1 MFANRTAAPNAVK
14 AKRARK
20 NDVEKLAATNYGQV
34 MSIVTNVDHGNGRT
48 EFSGCPEG
56 FDAFV
61 LATVIR
67 KRATTGIFIARDD
80 KRAEAMKSSL
90 AFFAPEIR
98 VLDFP
103 AWDCLPFDR
112 ISPRSTI
119 SAKRMKVLSELTRE
133 PEAPAVMVTTVSAL
147 AQRIP
152 PGEAVATWCF
162 SAAVG
167 SPLNHAQLLEYFT
180 DMGFSRAQSVTEP
193 GDYAIRGGLIDVF
206 LPGNDDPL
214 RLDFMGD
221 ELDSIRSFDAESQ
234 MSKGMVDRVD
244 FIPPSEVC
252 LGDGYVSRFRKKYRQ
267 IFGVAG
273 NDQLYDAVSE
283 GRKILGIEHWMPLFH
298 ENMVTLLDYL
308 PDSPVFLDERFF
320 ETCESRWETIVNQYR
335 ARENAFNE
343 RSHSDIQY
351 RPCPPEY
358 LYLDRAGI
366 SERLAEREVGTFFE
380 AGAAGEESAGWGGRR
395 GRDFSTERQSDA
407 TSVFEAFAGHL
418 RDKGG
423 EGDVIIACHSAGS
436 LERMADL
443 LAEYDLNESVVVGD
457 CSDLQKVRGKTGL
470 CIWALEHGFEAPGL
484 TVISEKDVFGE
495 RIVRA
500 ARRQRKKPAR
510 LLIEANNLTEGDLV
524 VHEEHGIGRF
534 KCLKVLSVDGNA
546 HECLHIEYAKDG
558 RLFLPVEN
566 LDLISRYGQGETS
579 LDRLGSLAWQ
589 ERKAGS
595 KKRIRELARQLL
607 KVAAARQLHASPVL
621 EPDRESWPEFCARF
635 PHPETQDQLE
645 TIDSILRDMA
655 AGHPMDRLVC
665 GDVGFGKTEVA
676 VRAAYAS
683 ASNGYQVAV
692 VCPTTLLVRQH
703 FATFS
708 ERLRDAPIIV
718 RSLSRLAPPFEARE
732 TREML
737 ENGSADIVVGTHALL
752 GDQIRFKRL
761 GLVVLDEEQNFGVV
775 QKDVL
780 RMSCPGAH
788 VLTLTATP
796 IPRTLRLSLIGIRD
810 ISMISTPPADRLA
823 IRTYF
828 GEFDGVTAREALLR
842 ERFRGGQ
849 SLIIVPRITDIRT
862 MTRFLERHVPEVRF
876 VEAHGR
882 LNVKDL
888 DMRMNEFYDRRYDV
902 LAATTIAT
910 SGLDIP
916 SANTLIVYR
925 PDMFGLAQLYQIR
938 GRVGRSNVR
947 AYAYFMTKRGARIL
961 PSAERRIRVISS
973 LDSLGAGLSLAS
985 QDLDM
990 RGGGNLLGAE
1000 QSGDMR
1006 EVGVELYRSML
1017 EEEVTRLK
1025 YGDIETEHD
1034 VKTTWQ
1040 PTIRLGV
1047 PVVIPECYIEDRD
1060 LRMSLYRR
1068 IATLSSRAEIDEM
1081 GAELVDRFGSLPIEV
1096 KYLLRI
1102 VRIKEMCRRAGIDL
1116 FEAGEDG
1123 VAIRFR
1129 NDRVSNPDGLI
1140 AYLRSQD
1147 GLAQVRN
1154 KRLVIKRDW
1163 SKQSDRVKGAV
1174 VVCRDVAKA
1183 IMRPETVTDVAA

>member
-1 MFANRTAAPNAVK
+1 MFTNRTAAPNAVK
-14 AKRARK
+14 AKSMLK
-20 NDVEKLAATNYGQV
+20 NDVEKLAATNYGQA
-34 MSIVTNVDHGNGRT
+34 MSIVTKVNHGDART

-61 LATVIR
+61 LATIIR
-67 KRATTGIFIARDD
+67 RRAVTGIFIARND

-90 AFFAPEIR
+90 AFFAPDIR
-98 VLDFP
+98 MFDFP

-133 PEAPAVMVTTVSAL
+133 PGGPAVMVTTVSAL

-152 PGEAVATWCF
+152 PGQAVATWCF

-167 SPLNHAQLLEYFT
+167 DRLNHAQLLEYFS
-180 DMGFSRAQSVTEP
+180 DMGFSRAQSVIEP

-234 MSKGMVDRVD
+234 MSKGTVERVD

-252 LGDGYVSRFRKKYRQ
+252 LGDGYIRRFRKRYRQ

-298 ENMVTLLDYL
+298 ERMVTLLDYL

-335 ARENAFNE
+335 AREDAFTG
-343 RSHSDIQY
+343 RSHSDAQF

-358 LYLDRAGI
+358 LYLDRAGV
-366 SERLAEREVGTFFE
+366 SELLAERDVGTFFE
-380 AGAAGEESAGWGGRR
+380 AGAAGEEGTGWGGRR
-395 GRDFSTERQSDA
+395 GRDFSPERQSDA

-418 RDKGG
+418 RNRSS

-443 LAEYDLNESVVVGD
+443 LAEYDLNDSVVVGD
-457 CSDLQKVRGKTGL
+457 CSDLQNVTGKTGL

-500 ARRQRKKPAR
+500 TRRQKNKPAR
-510 LLIEANNLTEGDLV
+510 LLIEANNLAEGDLV

-546 HECLHIEYAKDG
+546 HECLHIEYANDG

-566 LDLISRYGQGETS
+566 LELISRYGQGETS

-621 EPDRESWPEFCARF
+621 EPDQESWPEFCARF
-635 PHPETQDQLE
+635 PHPETHDQLE
-645 TIDSILRDMA
+645 AIDSILRDMA
-655 AGHPMDRLVC
+655 AGRPMDRLVC

-708 ERLRDAPIIV
+708 ERLRESPIIV
-718 RSLSRLAPPFEARE
+718 RRLSRLARPFEAGE

-752 GDQIRFKRL
+752 GDRIRFKRL

-780 RMSCPGAH
+780 RKSSPGAH

-828 GEFDGVTAREALLR
+828 GEFDGVTAREA
-842 ERFRGGQ
+842 FRGGQ
-849 SLIIVPRITDIRT
+849 SLIIVPRITDIRV
-862 MTRFLERHVPEVRF
+862 MTRYLERHVPEVRF

-882 LNVKDL
+882 LNVNDL
-888 DMRMNEFYDRRYDV
+888 DMRMNGFYDRRYDV
-902 LAATTIAT
+902 LVATTIAT

-947 AYAYFMTKRGARIL
+947 AYAYFMTKRGARLL

-1017 EEEVTRLK
+1017 AEEVTRLK
-1025 YGDIETEHD
+1025 NGDIESEHD
-1034 VKTTWQ
+1034 VQTTWQ

-1047 PVVIPECYIEDRD
+1047 PVVIPERYIEDRD

-1068 IATLSSRAEIDEM
+1068 IATLSSRVEIDEM

-1096 KYLLRI
+1096 KFLLRI
-1102 VRIKEMCRRAGIDL
+1102 VRIKEICRRAEIDL

-1123 VAIRFR
+1123 ATIRFR
-1129 NDRVSNPDGLI
+1129 NDRVPNPDGLI
-1140 AYLRSQD
+1140 AYLKSQD
-1147 GLAQVRN
+1147 GLARVRN
-1154 KRLVIKRDW
+1154 KRLVVKRDW
-1163 SKQSDRVKGAV
+1163 SKQGDRVKGAV

-1183 IMRPETVTDVAA
+1183 IMRPKTVTDVAA

>member
-1 MFANRTAAPNAVK
+1 M
-14 AKRARK
+14 
-20 NDVEKLAATNYGQV
+20 TNYGRG
-34 MSIVTNVDHGNGRT
+34 MSIVAKADRVDGRT

-61 LATVIR
+61 LATAIR
-67 KRATTGIFIARDD
+67 ERAETGLFIARDD
-80 KRAEAMKSSL
+80 RRAEAMKSSL

-98 VLDFP
+98 VMDFP

-112 ISPRSTI
+112 ISPRPAI
-119 SAKRMKVLSELTRE
+119 SAQRMKVLSELVHE
-133 PEAPAVMVTTVSAL
+133 LEDPAVLITTASAFG
-147 AQRIP
+147 QRVP
-152 PGEAVATWCF
+152 PGEAIAAWCF
-162 SAAVG
+162 SANVG
-167 SPLNHAQLLEYFT
+167 SPINYAQLLEYFMH
-180 DMGFSRAQSVTEP
+180 MGFSRAQSVTEP

-206 LPGNDDPL
+206 LPGYDNPL
-214 RLDFMGD
+214 RLDFIGD
-221 ELDSIRSFDAESQ
+221 TLDSIRMFDAESQ
-234 MSKGMVDRVD
+234 LSKGTVDRVD
-244 FIPPSEVC
+244 FVPPSEVC
-252 LGDGYVSRFRKKYRQ
+252 LGEGYVRCFRKKYRQ
-267 IFGVAG
+267 VFGVAG
-273 NDQLYDAVSE
+273 SDHLYGAVSE

-298 ENMVTLLDYL
+298 ENLVTLLDYL
-308 PDSPVFLDERFF
+308 PGSPVFLDNRFF
-320 ETCESRWETIVNQYR
+320 ETCESRWETVVNQYR
-335 ARENAFNE
+335 AREDAFGE
-343 RSHSDIQY
+343 RSQLDSRY

-358 LYLDRAGI
+358 LYLDRSRI
-366 SERLAEREVGTFFE
+366 SACLAERDVSTLSE
-380 AGAAGEESAGWGGRR
+380 AGAARGDGTAWGGCA
-395 GRDFSTERQSDA
+395 GRDFSRERQSDA
-407 TSVFEAFAGHL
+407 TSVFEAFAGHI
-418 RDKGG
+418 RDKSGD
-423 EGDVIIACHSAGS
+423 GDVIIACHSSGS

-443 LAEYDLNESVVVGD
+443 LVEYDLNESVVVRN
-457 CSDLQKVRGKTGL
+457 CRDLKTVKGKTGL
-470 CIWALEHGFEAPGL
+470 CIWGLEHGFEAPGL

-495 RIVRA
+495 RVVRA
-500 ARRQRKKPAR
+500 TRRHRNKPAR
-510 LLIEANNLTEGDLV
+510 LLIEANNLSEGDLV

-534 KCLKVLSVDGNA
+534 KCLEVLSVDGNA
-546 HECLHIEYAKDG
+546 HECLHIEYADKG

-607 KVAAARQLHASPVL
+607 KVAAAREIHESPVL
-621 EPDRESWPEFCARF
+621 EPELEGWAEFCARF
-635 PHPETQDQLE
+635 PHPETDDQLE
-645 TIDSILRDMA
+645 AIDVILREMA
-655 AGHPMDRLVC
+655 TGRPMDRLVC

-683 ASNGYQVAV
+683 ASKGYQVAI

-703 FATFS
+703 FATFCDRFR
-708 ERLRDAPIIV
+708 ETPIIV
-718 RSLSRLAPPFEARE
+718 RSLSRLATPREAGE

-737 ENGSADIVVGTHALL
+737 KNGHADIVVGTHALL
-752 GDQIRFKRL
+752 GDQVRFKRL

-780 RMSCPGAH
+780 RMSWPGAH

-849 SLIIVPRITDIRT
+849 SLIIVPRITDIGT
-862 MTRFLERHVPEVRF
+862 MARFLRKYVPEVGF

-882 LNVKDL
+882 LNAKDL
-888 DMRMNEFYDRRYDV
+888 DTRMNGFYDRRYDV
-902 LAATTIAT
+902 LVATTIAT

-916 SANTLIVYR
+916 SANTLIIFR
-925 PDMFGLAQLYQIR
+925 PDLFGLAQLYQIR

-947 AYAYFMTKRGARIL
+947 AYAYFMTKRGARLL

-1017 EEEVTRLK
+1017 ADEITRLK
-1025 YGDIETEHD
+1025 NGDVESEHD
-1034 VKTTWQ
+1034 APSTWQ

-1047 PVVIPECYIEDRD
+1047 PVIIPERYIEDRD

-1068 IATLSSRAEIDEM
+1068 IATLSGHSEIDEM
-1081 GAELVDRFGSLPIEV
+1081 AAELVDRFGSLPNEV
-1096 KYLLRI
+1096 KFLLRI
-1102 VRIKEMCRRAGIDL
+1102 VRIKEISRQAGIDV
-1116 FEAGEDG
+1116 FEADEEG
-1123 VAIRFR
+1123 VMIRFR
-1129 NDRVSNPDGLI
+1129 NDRVPSPDGLI
-1140 AYLRSQD
+1140 AYLKSQG
-1147 GLAQVRN
+1147 GLARIRN
-1154 KRLVIKRDW
+1154 NRLVIKRDW
-1163 SKQSDRVKGAV
+1163 SKRNDRVKGAL
-1174 VVCRDVAKA
+1174 VVCRDVARA
-1183 IMRPETVTDVAA
+1183 IARPEAEKDVAA